1 MNLIQEVTTVMLETN
16 DNSVGINMNL
26 DNIVEFEELSER
38 LKLQINAYQEIL
50 SELEQ
55 IQSDIQDTVYDLD
68 EFEFE
73 FSTIERHSGGGDG

>member
-1 MNLIQEVTTVMLETN
+1 MMLETN
-16 DNSVGINMNL
+16 DNSVGINMTL

-73 FSTIERHSGGGDG
+73 FSTIEQHSRGGDG

>member
-1 MNLIQEVTTVMLETN
+1 MSLIQEVTRMMLETN
-16 DNSVGINMNL
+16 DNSVGINMTL

>member
-1 MNLIQEVTTVMLETN
+1 MNLIQEVTTVMLETS
-16 DNSVGINMNL
+16 DNSISIKLNL

-55 IQSDIQDTVYDLD
+55 IQSDIQDTLYDLD
-68 EFEFE
+68 DFEFE
-73 FSTIERHSGGGDG
+73 FSTTEQHSGGGDG

>member
-1 MNLIQEVTTVMLETN
+1 MMMLETS
-16 DNSVGINMNL
+16 DNSVGINLHL
-26 DNIVEFEELSER
+26 DNIIEFEELSER

-55 IQSDIQDTVYDLD
+55 IQSDIQDTIYDLD

-73 FSTIERHSGGGDG
+73 FSTTERHSGGGDG

>member
-1 MNLIQEVTTVMLETN
+1 MNLIREATTVMSETS
-16 DNSVGINMNL
+16 DNSISIKLHL
-26 DNIVEFEELSER
+26 DNIIEFEELSEE

-55 IQSDIQDTVYDLD
+55 IQSDIQDTLYDID

-73 FSTIERHSGGGDG
+73 FSTTEQRSGGGDG

>member
-1 MNLIQEVTTVMLETN
+1 MIVKLETN
-16 DNSVGINMNL
+16 DGSIKIDLTL

-73 FSTIERHSGGGDG
+73 FSTIERYSGGGDG